1 MTGFPA
7 SPSAASH
14 IVPTVKLTRQDI
26 RAAVGDAAY
35 QRGHGYFQQDRVLR
49 LRISEEPGGCRLEA
63 TTTGSAGATYDQDI
77 DIDLGEHDAVIDGEC
92 TCPVGYNCKHVAA
105 ACLAYM
111 ERPPHTDS
119 GDALA
124 PAAFRRWLDAVASA
138 GEPVRAQ
145 PDGEFIAYLLHSD
158 AADDGN
164 APATLGVE
172 ARVVRQRVRGGGLT
186 RGREV
191 DLYTLGVAGGGSQA
205 ATGTDRE
212 IAALLMAGG
221 GYWRGAA
228 LSGAPGYHALQALV
242 DSGRCWLET
251 TDDTPLRQ
259 GAERTLELAWE
270 TRPGGNALELTARL
284 GEETCLLDTLPPL
297 YLDLARREVGAVT
310 CPGLNARQI
319 ALLTEAPVLPRE
331 LAETCAQTFA
341 GSHPTLP
348 LPPPAPL
355 AVRDNRGH
363 APIPHLR
370 LAGHGEG
377 QRHQAYVALTFGY
390 GTERVDPLPASP
402 SSLVQSATG
411 LVRVARDLD
420 AEAAA
425 AARLATLGFER
436 LAADSVELPASQA
449 LYVPRGAHDIERAS
463 RWSAFLREDVP
474 RLEAEGW
481 RIEQAPSFELR
492 FESGRVIAEVETP
505 EGGGDWF
512 ALGFRLEID
521 GETLPLLDL
530 LAPVLEADWSRLPE
544 TVSVAIG
551 PQRYVDVPAARLRP
565 LLDTLHALFA
575 RLAPTDGDTVTL
587 ARSDC
592 ALVAALEEGGV
603 DVRGGDA
610 WRALGER
617 LADFDGIAH
626 VPPDP
631 SLGATL
637 RTYQQRGLDWLQ
649 FLREYGFNGILADDM
664 GLGKTVQTLAH
675 LLVEQSA
682 GRLDVPALLV
692 APTSLMGNW
701 KREAARFAPSLR
713 VVVLH
718 GQERHSRYAELADAD
733 LVLTTYPL
741 LSRDTER
748 LLGLPFHSVILD
760 EAQNIKNPRAKAAQ
774 VVRALDAR
782 HRLCLTGTPLENHL
796 GELWALFDF
805 LMPGFLGSAEG
816 FRLHYRQPIEND
828 GNTERHAEL
837 ARRIAPFVL
846 RRTKQQVATELPP
859 KTEIVQRVELGA
871 AQAELYESIR
881 ATVDKR
887 VREAISRQGL
897 ARSHITILDALLKLR
912 QACCD
917 PRLLELDEP
926 PPPSAKLELLL
937 ELLEELLAEG
947 RKVLLFSQFTSM
959 LSLIEAEVA
968 ARGVP
973 FAKLTGRTRD
983 RDAAIARFRE
993 GDANLFLISLKAGGV
1008 GLNLTE
1014 ADTVIHYDPWWNPA
1028 VESQATDR
1036 AYRIGQTQ
1044 PVFVY
1049 KLIVENSVEEKMLE
1063 LQEKKR
1069 SLASG
1074 IYAGEDGNDALDFD
1088 AAALGALFAPLQT
1101 QAADEAAAGGE

>member
-1 MTGFPA
+1 MQ
-7 SPSAASH
+7 SAAPRPE
-14 IVPTVKLTRQDI
+14 PTVKLTRQDI

-49 LRISEEPGGCRLEA
+49 LRVAEDPDGCRLEA
-63 TTTGSAGATYDQDI
+63 TTTGSGGATYEQDI
-77 DIDLGEHDAVIDGEC
+77 DIDIGEHDAVIDGEC

-111 ERPPHTDS
+111 ERPGHADA

-124 PAAFRRWLDAVASA
+124 PTAFRRWLDAVASA
-138 GEPVRAQ
+138 GQPVRGR
-145 PDGEFIAYLLHSD
+145 PDGEFLAYLLHSD
-158 AADDGN
+158 TAIDGSG
-164 APATLGVE
+164 PTTLAVE
-172 ARVVRQRVRGGGLT
+172 ARVVRPRVRGGGLT

-191 DLYTLGVAGGGSQA
+191 DLYNLGVAGGGSQA
-205 ATGTDRE
+205 ATATDRE

-251 TDDTPLRQ
+251 TDNAPLTH

-270 TRPGGNALELTARL
+270 TRRGGNALELNAHL
-284 GEETCLLDTLPPL
+284 GEDTCLLDTLPPL
-297 YLDLARREVGAVT
+297 YLDLARHEVGAVT

-319 ALLTEAPVLPRE
+319 ALLSEAPVLPSE
-331 LAETCAQTFA
+331 LAEACAQAFA

-348 LPPPAPL
+348 VPPPAPL
-355 AVRDNRGH
+355 AVRDNRGE
-363 APIPHLR
+363 APIPRLR
-370 LAGHGEG
+370 LAGHDDGP
-377 QRHQAYVALTFGY
+377 RHQAYLALTFDY
-390 GTERVDPLPASP
+390 GPERVDPLPAAP
-402 SSLVQSATG
+402 TSLVESATG

-425 AARLATLGFER
+425 AARLAALGFDL
-436 LAADSVELPASQA
+436 LAPDAVELPASQA
-449 LYVPRGAHDIERAS
+449 VYGPRGAHDIERAS
-463 RWSAFLREDVP
+463 RWSAFLREDLP
-474 RLEAEGW
+474 RLEADGW
-481 RIEQAPSFELR
+481 RVETAPSFELR
-492 FESGRVIAEVETP
+492 FESGRLVADIEQP
-505 EGGGDWF
+505 EGGNDWF

-521 GETLPLLDL
+521 GETLPLIDL

-592 ALVAALEEGGV
+592 ALVAALEQGGV
-603 DVRGGDA
+603 EVRGGEA

-617 LADFDGIAH
+617 LADFDGIAS

-631 SLGATL
+631 GLGATL
-637 RTYQQRGLDWLQ
+637 RPYQQRGLDWLQ

-675 LLVEQSA
+675 LLVEQRA

-713 VVVLH
+713 VLVLH
-718 GQERHSRYAELADAD
+718 GQERHARYAGIADAD

-748 LLGLPFHSVILD
+748 LLGQPFHSVILD
-760 EAQNIKNPRAKAAQ
+760 EAQTVKNPRAKAAQ

-816 FRLHYRQPIEND
+816 FRRHYRTPIESD

-859 KTEIVQRVELGA
+859 KTEMIHRVELGA

-887 VREAISRQGL
+887 VREAIARQGL

-917 PRLLELDEP
+917 PRLLDLDEP
-926 PPPSAKLELLL
+926 PPPSAKLDLLL

-959 LSLIEAEVA
+959 LSLIEAELA
-968 ARGVP
+968 ARGVR

-983 RDAAIARFRE
+983 REAAIARFRD

-1069 SLASG
+1069 ALASG
-1074 IYAGEDGNDALDFD
+1074 IYAGAGGNDALDFD
-1088 AAALGALFAPLQT
+1088 AAALGALFAPLDHPT
-1101 QAADEAAAGGE
+1101 ADDTPAAGE